1 MLDYLKPNQVRFTAC
16 DLKYVSDSKGV
27 RQPVYV
33 FTLSHDRDAE
43 LRRGNSRTIS
53 ISALSESQLKMIGN
67 TSPAGG
73 NGCLL

>member
-1 MLDYLKPNQVRFTAC
+1 MFNYLKPDQVRVTAC
-16 DLKYVSDSKGV
+16 HLEYMADSKGF